1 MISKELLSEV
11 LNIENE
17 RISRTVDKFCFP
29 NTNTIAVQYY
39 MTDGWQ
45 HINIYE
51 LAFMCKSWANKKG
64 YALTPMNDFGFDN
77 KDTDNFKSYWTTC
90 YINLQPVNGTH
101 LHSELADT
109 EPEAIFKATSYI
121 MEQLKQKD

>member
-51 LAFMCKSWANKKG
+51 LAFRTREYLKTKSK
-64 YALTPMNDFGFDN
+64 
-77 KDTDNFKSYWTTC
+77 
-90 YINLQPVNGTH
+90 H
-101 LHSELADT
+101 LSLNQSIDD
-109 EPEAIFKATSYI
+109 IFKEANDIYES
-121 MEQLKQKD
+121 LSK

>member
-1 MISKELLSEV
+1 MISKELLSEI

-51 LAFMCKSWANKKG
+51 LAFMCKSWALDKNQS
-64 YALTPMNDFGFDN
+64 LTSWAF
-77 KDTDNFKSYWTTC
+77 KTDSAFCEIGSREDSDYNFF
-90 YINLQPVNGTH
+90 
-101 LHSELADT
+101 EADT
-109 EPEAIFKATSYI
+109 EIEAIFKACEWI
-121 MEQLKQKD
+121 LKDKR

>member
-1 MISKELLSEV
+1 MNISKELLSEV
-11 LNIENE
+11 LEFNVDNITTIDSVN
-17 RISRTVDKFCFP
+17 IKQLLIIGDKCI
-29 NTNTIAVQYY
+29 N
-39 MTDGWQ
+39 
-45 HINIYE
+45 INIYE

-77 KDTDNFKSYWTTC
+77 NDVNNFKTYWTTC

>member
-77 KDTDNFKSYWTTC
+77 KDTDNFKSYWTSC
-90 YINLQPVNGTH
+90 YINLRPSNGKH
-101 LHSELADT
+101 LHCEDMPSEH
-109 EPEAIFKATSYI
+109 EAIFKACDYI
-121 MEQLKQKD
+121 LNELSNK

>member
-51 LAFMCKSWANKKG
+51 LAHKCKEWAYKKE
-64 YALTPMNDFGFDN
+64 YALTPMNDFGFGN
-77 KDTDNFKSYWTTC
+77 KDTDNFKSYWTSC
-90 YINLQPVNGTH
+90 YINLRPSNGTH
-101 LHSELADT
+101 LYCVEMTS
-109 EPEAIFKATSYI
+109 EPEAIFKACEWI
-121 MEQLKQKD
+121 LKGMK